1 MKNKDSEQDEERG
14 EWEKWTLS
22 RSIKD
27 GFQNKERERERERKG
42 TWTLEQSHIWMMKTQ
57 RLNENYLIEN
67 KVQKDS

>member
-27 GFQNKERERERERKG
+27 GFQNKEREKG
-42 TWTLEQSHIWMMKTQ
+42 NMNVIKEPH
-57 RLNENYLIEN
+57 LNDEDTKIKWELFDW
-67 KVQKDS
+67 K